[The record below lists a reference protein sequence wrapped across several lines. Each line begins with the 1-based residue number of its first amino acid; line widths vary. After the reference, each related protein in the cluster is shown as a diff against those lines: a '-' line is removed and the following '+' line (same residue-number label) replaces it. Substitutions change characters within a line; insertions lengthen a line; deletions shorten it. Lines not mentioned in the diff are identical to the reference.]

1 MSATAASWSTLRGLH
16 AEIVRMLTAAP
27 LSLVHMDRI
36 DIPAAVATQTAD
48 RCVFIRIPATSN
60 TDRERGPASA
70 LVDDQVEV
78 FTLTRINPKDQ
89 LATQYDAWDLEDD
102 VRVAL
107 TARHQ
112 WGAHWDPVYLG
123 TPARGPS
130 TNSAEWYV
138 IQQTFR
144 FRRYAQLGG

>member
-16 AEIVRMLTAAP
+16 AEIVRSLTAAP
-27 LSLVHMDRI
+27 LSLGHMDRI

-48 RCVFIRIPATSN
+48 RCVYVRIAASVN
-60 TDRERGPASA
+60 SDLERGPASA
-70 LVDDQVEV
+70 VVEDQVEV
-78 FTLTRINPKDQ
+78 FLITRVNPKDQ
-89 LATQYDAWDLEDD
+89 IASQYEAWDLEES

-107 TARHQ
+107 TARHK
-112 WGAHWDPVYLG
+112 WGAHWDPIYIG

-138 IQQTFR
+138 TQQTFR